1 LSAHSGFPWTPVTG
15 FLNSVP
21 ITGADT
27 INPTRPLGV
36 LAEWNHDY
44 SNDTFIT
51 PGGNFPQGGLH
62 YFDIGPQDPNNPR
75 PPGIGRNSQRGPRYF
90 NVDMSVV
97 KKFGLPNMKV
107 LGEGASIELRG
118 NFYNIFN
125 KLNLESIGFNTPQS
139 KIEDPHFGTSPGGLA
154 GRVIEFHAR
163 LNF

>member
-1 LSAHSGFPWTPVTG
+1 
-15 FLNSVP
+15 
-21 ITGADT
+21 
-27 INPTRPLGV
+27 
-36 LAEWNHDY
+36 
-44 SNDTFIT
+44 
-51 PGGNFPQGGLH
+51 
-62 YFDIGPQDPNNPR
+62 
-75 PPGIGRNSQRGPRYF
+75 
-90 NVDMSVV
+90 MSVV

-139 KIEDPHFGTSPGGLA
+139 KIEDPHFGPSPGGLA